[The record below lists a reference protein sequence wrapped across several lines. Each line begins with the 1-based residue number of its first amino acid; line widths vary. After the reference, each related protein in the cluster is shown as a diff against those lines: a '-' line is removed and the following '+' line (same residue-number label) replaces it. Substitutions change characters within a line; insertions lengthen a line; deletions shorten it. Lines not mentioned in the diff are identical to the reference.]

1 MAIGTGGDGVDA
13 AVGAPTCPVLRPAD
27 PYADDTPIRGE
38 IYSLERLEEHAGAV
52 AHAHGPASLRS
63 RPQPLLERLA
73 DTIRAIEHAYGS
85 IAAEVQQ
92 KRDPTPA
99 QEWLLDNRHVID
111 D

>member
-1 MAIGTGGDGVDA
+1 MAVETDA
-13 AVGAPTCPVLRPAD
+13 DRVETTVATSACPVLRPAD

-52 AHAHGPASLRS
+52 ARAQGPASLQS

-73 DTIRAIEHAYGS
+73 DTTRAIEHAYTS

-99 QEWLLDNRHVID
+99 QEWL
-111 D
+111 